1 MASGIHSFRLWQ
13 ENKILKIGENNMN
26 NRTIKIFFKD
36 NTNTTFE
43 DGSIW
48 TSQMIVDDIKRAMA
62 LKIPYIFSSHNQND
76 CGDILI
82 IPTENIRYIRIIDK
96 PSDSDEKA

>member
-1 MASGIHSFRLWQ
+1 
-13 ENKILKIGENNMN
+13 MN

-43 DGSIW
+43 DKSIW
-48 TSQMIVDDIKRAMA
+48 TSKMIVDDIKRAMA
-62 LKIPYIFSSHNQND
+62 LKIPYVFSSHNQKGY
-76 CGDILI
+76 GDALI

-96 PSDSDEKA
+96 PSYKRA